1 MNNAAATTIEMLFE
15 KAEDYGKTTIEL
27 LKLNAIDKSA
37 DVVSS
42 IATKLALAVV
52 AVMFISVTNIG
63 LSLWIGELLG
73 KVYYG
78 FFAVAGFYGLAGL
91 ILYIFREA
99 ILTTPIS
106 NSLII
111 KLLKEKRR
119 I

>member
-1 MNNAAATTIEMLFE
+1 MNNPATTIEMLFE

-42 IATKLALAVV
+42 IATKLAIAIVV
-52 AVMFISVTNIG
+52 LMFMSIINIG

-73 KVYYG
+73 KLYYG
-78 FFAVAGFYGLAGL
+78 FFVVAGFYGLVIFVLYAFRSAL
-91 ILYIFREA
+91 IK
-99 ILTTPIS
+99 TPIS

-111 KLLKEKRR
+111 KMLKERKK

>member
-1 MNNAAATTIEMLFE
+1 MNNAATTIEMLFE
-15 KAEDYGKTTIEL
+15 KAEDYGKTSIEL

-42 IATKLALAVV
+42 IATKLAIAVV
-52 AVMFISVTNIG
+52 AVMFISIINIG

-73 KVYYG
+73 KLYYG
-78 FFAVAGFYGLAGL
+78 FFVVAGFYGVLAM
-91 ILYIFREA
+91 ILYTYRSELI
-99 ILTTPIS
+99 TTPIS

-111 KLLKEKRR
+111 KMLKERRR